1 MGSLLQQ
8 SADMNGDLGAITWAL
23 ELTAAGM
30 IIQYWNANI
39 SIGIWIAI
47 FWALFTACNFLP
59 IKIFGEMEMYF
70 VSIKVIT
77 ILGFIIFAI
86 CINAGASPQGYLG
99 FKYWSSPGAFASYD
113 DSMDPATG
121 KFVAFWNVLITAAFS
136 YQGAELVGVGAGEAR
151 DPHKTVP
158 SAIRNT
164 FWGILFLFVA
174 TIFFLGLLVPYTN
187 PDLLTSGYSAAS
199 SPLVIAA
206 NLASVSAL
214 PDIINAVLLT
224 AVLSAANSNVYSGSR
239 ILVALAN
246 EGHAPR
252 ILTRVNR
259 HQTPYYAVALTSA
272 FGLLGFLNLS
282 NGGSNA
288 FNWFL
293 NITAVAGLIC
303 WASINL
309 CHIRFQSALACQGI
323 GRHTLPY
330 TAPLQPYLSYYGLFF
345 NVLIV
350 ITQGF
355 AAFIPWD
362 TTTFFTTYISLI
374 LFVVLYAG
382 YKIVYR
388 PGFVKAK
395 DMNLTKGQMQPSDG
409 VAPSS
414 AE

>member
-1 MGSLLQQ
+1 M
-8 SADMNGDLGAITWAL
+8 W
-23 ELTAAGM
+23 
-30 IIQYWNANI
+30 
-39 SIGIWIAI
+39 
-47 FWALFTACNFLP
+47 
-59 IKIFGEMEMYF
+59 F
-70 VSIKVIT
+70 VSIKVVT

-99 FKYWSSPGAFASYD
+99 FKYWESPGAFASYD
-113 DSMDPATG
+113 SSMEPATG
-121 KFVAFWNVLITAAFS
+121 KFVAFWDVLITAAFS

-174 TIFFLGLLVPYTN
+174 TIFFVGLLVPYNN

-246 EGHAPR
+246 EGHAPKFF
-252 ILTRVNR
+252 TKVNK
-259 HQTPYYAVALTSA
+259 HQTPYYAVAVTSA
-272 FGLLGFLNLS
+272 IGLLGFLNLS
-282 NGGSNA
+282 DGGSNA

-293 NITAVAGLIC
+293 DITAVAGLIC

-309 CHIRFQSALACQGI
+309 SHIRFQAAMKFQGI

-330 TAPLQPYLSYYGLFF
+330 VAPLQPYLSYYGLFF
-345 NVLIV
+345 NILIV

-355 AAFIPWD
+355 TAFIPWD
-362 TTTFFTTYISLI
+362 TTTFFTAYVSVI
-374 LFVVLYAG
+374 LFLVLYLG
-382 YKIVYR
+382 YKIAFR
-388 PGFVKAK
+388 PGFVETK
-395 DMNLTKGQMQPSDG
+395 DIDLNKGRLEPRED
-409 VAPSS
+409 VVVPPSS
-414 AE
+414 EK

>member
-1 MGSLLQQ
+1 
-8 SADMNGDLGAITWAL
+8 
-23 ELTAAGM
+23 M
-30 IIQYWNANI
+30 IIQYWNASI

-47 FWALFTACNFLP
+47 FWVLFTATNFLP
-59 IKIFGEMEMYF
+59 IKIFGEMEMWF
-70 VSIKVIT
+70 VSIKVVT

-99 FKYWSSPGAFASYD
+99 FKYWESPGAFASYD
-113 DSMDPATG
+113 SSMEPATG
-121 KFVAFWNVLITAAFS
+121 KFVAFWDVLITAAFS

-174 TIFFLGLLVPYTN
+174 TIFFVGLLVPYNN

-246 EGHAPR
+246 EGHAPKFF
-252 ILTRVNR
+252 TKVNK
-259 HQTPYYAVALTSA
+259 HQTPYYAVAVTSA
-272 FGLLGFLNLS
+272 IGLLGFLNLS
-282 NGGSNA
+282 DGGSNA

-293 NITAVAGLIC
+293 DITAVAGLIC

-309 CHIRFQSALACQGI
+309 SHIRFQAAMKFQGI

-330 TAPLQPYLSYYGLFF
+330 VAPLQPYLSYYGLFF
-345 NVLIV
+345 NILIV

-355 AAFIPWD
+355 TAFIPWD
-362 TTTFFTTYISLI
+362 TTTFFTAYVSVI
-374 LFVVLYAG
+374 LFLVLYLG
-382 YKIVYR
+382 YKIAFR
-388 PGFVKAK
+388 PGFVETK
-395 DMNLTKGQMQPSDG
+395 DIDLNKGRLEPRED
-409 VAPSS
+409 VVVPPSS
-414 AE
+414 EK

>member
-1 MGSLLQQ
+1 
-8 SADMNGDLGAITWAL
+8 
-23 ELTAAGM
+23 M
-30 IIQYWNANI
+30 IIQYWNTSI
-39 SIGIWIAI
+39 SIGVWIAV
-47 FWALFTACNFLP
+47 FWVLFTATNFLP
-59 IKIFGEMEMYF
+59 IKMFGEMEMWF
-70 VSIKVIT
+70 VSIKVVT
-77 ILGFIIFAI
+77 ILGFIVFAI

-99 FKYWSSPGAFASYD
+99 FTYWVSPGAFASYD
-113 DSMDPATG
+113 AAMAPATG

-174 TIFFLGLLVPYTN
+174 TIFFIGLLVPYTN
-187 PDLLTSGYSAAS
+187 EGLLNDGYSAAS

-206 NLASVSAL
+206 NLASVKAL

-252 ILTRVNR
+252 FLTRVNKY
-259 HQTPYYAVALTSA
+259 QTPYFAVAATSA
-272 FGLLGFLNLS
+272 VGLLGFLNLS
-282 NGGSNA
+282 DGGSNA

-293 NITAVAGLIC
+293 DITAVAGLIC

-309 CHIRFQSALACQGI
+309 SHLRFQAALRLQGV

-330 TAPLQPYLSYYGLFF
+330 VAPLQPWLSYYGLFF

-350 ITQGF
+350 LTQGF
-355 AAFIPWD
+355 AAFVPWD
-362 TTTFFTTYISLI
+362 TTTFFTAYVSLI
-374 LFVVLYAG
+374 LFVVLYLG
-382 YKIVYR
+382 YKIALR
-388 PGFVKAK
+388 PAFVKTK
-395 DMNLTKGQMQPSDG
+395 DINLHKGQVPPSEG
-409 VAPSS
+409 VVAPPSS
-414 AE
+414 A